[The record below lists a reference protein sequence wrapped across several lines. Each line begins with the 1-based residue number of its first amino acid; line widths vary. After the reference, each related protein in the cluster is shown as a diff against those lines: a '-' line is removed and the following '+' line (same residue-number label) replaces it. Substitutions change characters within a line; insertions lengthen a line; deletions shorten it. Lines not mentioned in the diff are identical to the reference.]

1 MAYVRANLFYE
12 KEQWSRPLLLSVG
25 FHLALVAAIVIAAY
39 AFKDRVENNW
49 GFNQGDAVTAQ
60 LVSASALPIPHVDE
74 SANIVANESKGVT
87 ETKPEP
93 KPVETED
100 GISIPGHVVKPK
112 PTPQKAVTATNVHPP
127 RPIPTPTP
135 EDTAVPYGEG
145 GPVSGP
151 YGVFTAPHTQG
162 GFNFQNADFGTRF
175 AYYVRNVNQTVSRNW
190 FKPDVAAAR
199 RAYVLFDIVRD
210 GSPTNIRLE
219 QSSGV
224 PALDQLAMR
233 AVQRSDFGP
242 LPPEYQGNKVSV
254 EFWFDY
260 QK

>member
-12 KEQWSRPLLLSVG
+12 REEWKKPLFLSVG
-25 FHLALVAAIVIAAY
+25 FHLFLVAAIVAAGY
-39 AFKDRVENNW
+39 VFQSRVTNTW
-49 GFNQGDAVTAQ
+49 GINSGDAVSAT
-60 LVSASALPIPHVDE
+60 LVSASALPIPHTEE

-100 GISIPGHVVKPK
+100 GITIPGKVVKPK
-112 PTPQKAVTATNVHPP
+112 PVPQKAVTATAVRP
-127 RPIPTPTP
+127 RPVPTP
-135 EDTAVPYGEG
+135 EETAVPYGEG
-145 GPVSGP
+145 GPVNGP
-151 YGVFTAPHTQG
+151 YGAFTAPHTQG
-162 GFNFQNADFGTRF
+162 GFNFQQADFGTRF
-175 AYYVRNVNQTVSRNW
+175 AYYCQRINQTISRNW
-190 FKPDVAAAR
+190 FKPDVTNAR
-199 RAYVLFDIVRD
+199 RVYILFDIMRD
-210 GSPTNIRLE
+210 GSPTNVRVE

-224 PALDQLAMR
+224 PSLDQLAMR

-242 LPPEYQGNKVSV
+242 LPPEYRESKLQV

>member
-12 KEQWSRPLLLSVG
+12 KERWSKPLLLSLG
-25 FHLALVAAIVIAAY
+25 FHLALVAAIVMVGY
-39 AFKDRVENNW
+39 VFRDRVANNW
-49 GFNQGDAVTAQ
+49 GFNEGDAVSAQ

-87 ETKPEP
+87 QSVPQP

-100 GISIPGHVVKPK
+100 GITIPGHVVKPR
-112 PTPQKAVTATNVHPP
+112 PTPQKTVTATNVRPP
-127 RPIPTPTP
+127 RPVPTP
-135 EDTAVPYGEG
+135 EDTTVPYGEG

-175 AYYVRNVNQTVSRNW
+175 AYYTRGINQTISRNW
-190 FKPDVAAAR
+190 FKPDISSAKRV
-199 RAYVLFDIVRD
+199 YLLFDIMRD

-233 AVQRSDFGP
+233 AVQRSEFGP
-242 LPPEYQGNKVSV
+242 LPPEYTGTKLSV

-260 QK
+260 QR

>member
-12 KEQWSRPLLLSVG
+12 REQWKKPLVLSLVFHGLLAASILITSFVLRPS
-25 FHLALVAAIVIAAY
+25 
-39 AFKDRVENNW
+39 NTTNW
-49 GFNQGDAVTAQ
+49 GINNGDAVSAT
-60 LVSASALPIPHVDE
+60 LVSASALPIPHTEE
-74 SANIVANESKGVT
+74 SNNIVANESKGVT
-87 ETKPEP
+87 QTQPLP

-100 GISIPGHVVKPK
+100 GVSIPGHVAKPR
-112 PTPQKAVTATNVHPP
+112 PTPSRPVTATNVRPP
-127 RPIPTPTP
+127 RPVPTP

-151 YGVFTAPHTQG
+151 YGTFSAPHTQG
-162 GFNFQNADFGTRF
+162 GFSFQNADFGTRF
-175 AYYVRNVNQTVSRNW
+175 AYYVRSVNQTVSRNW
-190 FKPDVAAAR
+190 FKPDVASAR
-199 RAYVLFDIVRD
+199 RVYILFDITRG
-210 GSPTNIRLE
+210 GSPTNVRIE

-233 AVQRSDFGP
+233 AVQRSEFGP
-242 LPPEYQGNKVSV
+242 LPGDYTGSKVSV